1 MQVRKVQR
9 IAEDALPWH
18 VVESLMQEP
27 AAAMPCTS
35 GSPTHSHRLELLS
48 DYEHLV
54 HQQKEGHGHLQHPHH
69 HHHHPHHHQQHEHHH
84 SGQHRHSGERAQH
97 LHHTEQQQRQH
108 ALPGVQ
114 EEPQRGW
121 FETWLPSN
129 LSLTN
134 LPSQAAASQASPV
147 RSAAS
152 TPGARGLTLLGQGDS
167 GQGGRRGS
175 GASSAGGASG
185 PSLRSSGESSA
196 PYYPAGAIGRMSLT
210 GASSPMAPHV
220 PPRVSLGSTSS
231 PTRSHQGLSHRCSDM
246 SDSATFAE
254 DHPNACV
261 LFAGKAMWRSAGRRA
276 RRHSLRGITVCTSA
290 AAGQLPGRRL

>member
-1 MQVRKVQR
+1 MQVCKVQR

-27 AAAMPCTS
+27 VAVRPCMS

-54 HQQKEGHGHLQHPHH
+54 HQHQEGHSQQLHHDSGLQHPHH
-69 HHHHPHHHQQHEHHH
+69 HHHHPHHQQQHEHHH

-114 EEPQRGW
+114 EEPQKGW

-134 LPSQAAASQASPV
+134 LPSQAAASQASPL
-147 RSAAS
+147 RSASPVCSATS
-152 TPGARGLTLLGQGDS
+152 TSGARGLTLTGHGDA
-167 GQGGRRGS
+167 GRGGRRGS
-175 GASSAGGASG
+175 GASSGGGGCS
-185 PSLRSSGESSA
+185 SLRSSGESSV
-196 PYYPAGAIGRMSLT
+196 PYYPAGAMGRMSLN
-210 GASSPMAPHV
+210 GASSPLAPHV
-220 PPRVSLGSTSS
+220 LPQALLGSISS
-231 PTRSHQGLSHRCSDM
+231 PTRSHQGSSHRCSDM
-246 SDSATFAE
+246 SNSATFAE
-254 DHPNACV
+254 DHPEACV
-261 LFAGKAMWRSAGRRA
+261 LFAGR
-276 RRHSLRGITVCTSA
+276 
-290 AAGQLPGRRL
+290 